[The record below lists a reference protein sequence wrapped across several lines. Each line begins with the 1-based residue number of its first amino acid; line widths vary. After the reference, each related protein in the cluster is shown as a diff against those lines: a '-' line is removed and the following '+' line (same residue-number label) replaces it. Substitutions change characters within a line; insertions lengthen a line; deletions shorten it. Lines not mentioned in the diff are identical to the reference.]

1 MKTIITFI
9 LFFVAALGNSQTPYE
24 KGMGKAFELWN
35 ENKLDEAANLFER
48 IAAAEEEQWLPDYYT
63 AQIYVL
69 KCWNAWEDKTEA
81 SLKANLDKAQE
92 HINNMLTIDK
102 ENPYAKQMQA
112 QLYTVW
118 VAYDGAKYGMK
129 YSGKVSELYAKA
141 KAADPENPIFIF
153 NKAEWDMGAA
163 RYFGS
168 STEPYC
174 KEIKRAIDLFATFKP
189 ATEFHPSYGLERAQE
204 VYAECTK

>member
-1 MKTIITFI
+1 MKHLIIMALI
-9 LFFVAALGNSQTPYE
+9 LLSSVGNAQTPYE
-24 KGMGKAFELWN
+24 KGMRKAFDLMEQG
-35 ENKLDEAANLFER
+35 KMDDASNLFER
-48 IAAAEEEQWLPDYYT
+48 IASAEKDNWLPEYYI
-63 AQIYVL
+63 AQAHVY
-69 KCWNAWEDKTEA
+69 KCWITWETKDESTLKT
-81 SLKANLDKAQE
+81 NLDKAQE

-118 VAYDGAKYGMK
+118 VAFDGMKYGMK

-141 KAADPENPIFIF
+141 LAAEPENPMFIF
-153 NKAEWDMGAA
+153 NKAEWDIGAA

-174 KEIKRAIDLFATFKP
+174 KEIKRAIDLFPTFKP
-189 ATEFHPSYGLERAQE
+189 ATEFHPNDGLERAE
-204 VYAECTK
+204 EAYKECTK

>member
-9 LFFVAALGNSQTPYE
+9 LLLLATLGNSQTPYE
-24 KGMGKAFELWN
+24 KGMSKAFELWN
-35 ENKLDEAANLFER
+35 QNQLDQAANLFER
-48 IAAAEEEQWLPDYYT
+48 IAAAEEEQWLPDYYI
-63 AQIYVL
+63 AQIYIL
-69 KCWNAWEDKTEA
+69 KCWNTWDDQKEA
-81 SLKANLDKAQE
+81 TLKANLDKAQE

-141 KAADPENPIFIF
+141 NAADPENPIFIF
-153 NKAEWDMGAA
+153 NKAECDMGAA

-204 VYAECTK
+204 AYAQCNK